1 MKLKDSFVTQDM
13 DDIQFLVPIGRE
25 AFQGLV
31 RSNSTAAFI
40 VNQLKEETSEAKIA
54 EAVGREYDAPID
66 VIAADVKK
74 ILDTLRRIGALEE

>member
-1 MKLKDSFVTQDM
+1 MKLKDSFITQDM

-40 VNQLKEETSEAKIA
+40 VNQLKEETSETKIA
-54 EAVGREYDAPID
+54 EAVEREYDAPGD

-74 ILDTLRRIGALEE
+74 VLDTLRRIGALEE